1 MVPPV
6 FSRSYAS
13 AAARAS
19 ARDLCTVAKID
30 LASVRHSYLSSPPSW
45 VKLASRLHAGGGEV
59 QTTVGDIL
67 NGKGTVVHSV
77 RPNCSVF
84 DAVRQ
89 FIEHNIGAVL
99 VLDGSKLIGILSER
113 DVARNTLLE
122 NKTERETCVTE
133 IMSDTLVS
141 ASAHDTIEDCMVTM
155 TQHRV
160 RHLPVLDDSRV
171 VGIVS
176 IGDVVNAMITQ
187 KQFLIDQLEGYI
199 TGQR

>member
-1 MVPPV
+1 M
-6 FSRSYAS
+6 
-13 AAARAS
+13 
-19 ARDLCTVAKID
+19 
-30 LASVRHSYLSSPPSW
+30 
-45 VKLASRLHAGGGEV
+45 

-67 NGKGTVVHSV
+67 DRKGTVVHSV

-99 VLDGSKLIGILSER
+99 VLDGARLVGILSER
-113 DVARNTLLE
+113 DVARNTQLE

-133 IMSDTLVS
+133 IMSDELVS
-141 ASAHDTIEDCMVTM
+141 VSKGATVEDCMVAM

-176 IGDVVNAMITQ
+176 IGDIVNAVITQ